1 MRNQTIC
8 SLFLCLVFVS
18 EASDDCT
25 ACKEQCNS
33 HCTNHCPLGAS
44 GEDVLHKM
52 EVADPDGQTIA
63 LNIFARDFAD
73 PATAVK
79 KFCDLQLGHG
89 RRGPT
94 VGAWEAWAVDTCT
107 QDIMRNLAPT
117 LDRLRGHCS
126 TECETLCSSRCMES
140 CTLHDSTEEHLETG
154 EAFSI
159 TNEIYERL
167 NPPAPEQF
175 LPVAFSEA
183 EQQELRI
190 ALIFHHSPESR
201 DDVSSLY
208 KDYLFLLRCW
218 AEKNRLDFVLD
229 HTPVD
234 VLPFMENVPVD
245 LTRYRGW
252 WGLFFAIQSHLKHYD
267 GVFVMDSDML
277 VTYPMW
283 GFDPRNLLRWYTED
297 ILISDQCVRMH
308 ASSHAHKIARLHAHS
323 PTCATLSLPL
333 GYKV

>member
-1 MRNQTIC
+1 MRNQTIR

-18 EASDDCT
+18 EASDNCT
-25 ACKEQCNS
+25 VCKEQCNS
-33 HCTNHCPLGAS
+33 HCTNHCPP
-44 GEDVLHKM
+44 ERK
-52 EVADPDGQTIA
+52 
-63 LNIFARDFAD
+63 
-73 PATAVK
+73 
-79 KFCDLQLGHG
+79 
-89 RRGPT
+89 
-94 VGAWEAWAVDTCT
+94 
-107 QDIMRNLAPT
+107 
-117 LDRLRGHCS
+117 HCS
-126 TECETLCSSRCMES
+126 TECENLCSSRCRIP
-140 CTLHDSTEEHLETG
+140 CTHVQFHDRTEEDLEAG
-154 EAFSI
+154 QAFSI

-167 NPPAPEQF
+167 NPPTPEQF

-201 DDVSSLY
+201 DDVASLY

-245 LTRYRGW
+245 LTRYQGW
-252 WGLFFAIQSHLKHYD
+252 WGLFFAIRSHLKDYD

-283 GFDPRNLLRWYTED
+283 GFDLRNLLRWYTED